1 MVKAIGE
8 TSITG
13 MHSIAQDYHATT
25 ESVRVVVTLWTP
37 KLIFRRDKMSDSL
50 LFFLE
55 SCCANIDCYI

>member
-50 LFFLE
+50 LF
-55 SCCANIDCYI
+55 